1 MAGLASGGRS
11 ISTNP
16 VSGEHLR
23 VYSGRPRVHF
33 RASGLDPE
41 DQLCGP
47 REAEDSRGHFPASG
61 LDPGEPLSGPREAHY
76 GNMLAF

>member
-1 MAGLASGGRS
+1 MAGVASGGRS

-23 VYSGRPRVHF
+23 VYSGQPRGHF

-47 REAEDSRGHFPASG
+47 REAVDTRGHFPASG
-61 LDPGEPLSGPREAHY
+61 LDPGEQLRGLVRLRMTE
-76 GNMLAF
+76 

>member
-1 MAGLASGGRS
+1 MAVVASGGRS

-16 VSGEHLR
+16 VIGEHLR
-23 VYSGRPRVHF
+23 VYYGRPRGHF

-61 LDPGEPLSGPREAHY
+61 LDPGEQLRGLVRLRMTE
-76 GNMLAF
+76 